1 MDFTILSGVTPGL
14 VIFSLRV
21 THLAKDTKGQQG
33 EALGQEDDS
42 SCWCDLRKLM
52 EKGGE
57 RTLLA
62 GLQDIKDLV
71 RAANETAR

>member
-14 VIFSLRV
+14 AIFSLRV
-21 THLAKDTKGQQG
+21 THLAKDTKEQG

-42 SCWCDLRKLM
+42 SCWCDLRKLV

-57 RTLLA
+57 STLLA
-62 GLQDIKDLV
+62 GLQDVKDLV
-71 RAANETAR
+71 RVANEIVQ